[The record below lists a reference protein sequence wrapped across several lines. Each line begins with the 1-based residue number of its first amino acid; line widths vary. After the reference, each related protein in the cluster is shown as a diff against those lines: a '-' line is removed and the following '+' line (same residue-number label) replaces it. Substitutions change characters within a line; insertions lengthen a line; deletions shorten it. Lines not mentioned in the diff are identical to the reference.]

1 MHCKKTA
8 ADANHDRTQNNFFNM
23 SLNPYKKFLSIRPG
37 MAILH
42 VLQRMQHPLLLLMAL
57 WPMACGY
64 HFAGDGELP
73 GNIRTL
79 SVTML
84 DNRTSETGLESTLTN
99 ALIYEMGRSG
109 RIQLVAPDQAEATL
123 SGEITRLTIETIS
136 HRGEHTSNER
146 RVTVYLDLQ
155 LRTQNGEMLWE
166 QSGLSEKEAY
176 NVLEGKL
183 ETEQKRRKALQTL
196 ARRLSETVFNRL
208 TDNF

>member
-99 ALIYEMGRSG
+99 ALIYEMGRNAKI
-109 RIQLVAPDQAEATL
+109 RIVNPDQAEATL

-146 RVTVYLDLQ
+146 RVKVYLDLQ
-155 LRTQNGEMLWE
+155 LMSQNGEVLWKQRE
-166 QSGLSEKEAY
+166 LSEKETY
-176 NVLEGKL
+176 NVLNGKL
-183 ETEQKRRKALQTL
+183 ETEQNRKKALQTL
-196 ARRLSETVFNRL
+196 SRRLSEIVFNCM
-208 TDNF
+208 TNNF